1 MDRGR
6 GTEKMK
12 DKQAAQ
18 TEHLPKPPFLDTTY
32 AFLKWLAIGVGTG
45 LIAGTAGA
53 AFHFCLEIAQE
64 LRLGRPWL
72 LFLLPLAGLITVFM
86 YKTWAPESRGTNMV
100 LSAIRAN
107 EHVSWKMGPL
117 IFISTI
123 LTHLTG
129 GSAGREG
136 AALKLGG
143 SIASQLGRL
152 LHLDDKDQRVIVMCG
167 ASAAFAALFGT
178 PATAAIFSIEVVSV
192 GVMYFSAIVPCTVAA
207 LTGFGIALA
216 CGIPPTAFALGGIP
230 TLKISSLFGVMI
242 LGIFTAV
249 LSIAFCFAVHGTGR
263 LLTRWFPDRYLR
275 ILAGGA
281 LVVALT
287 FVVGSRDYNGAGME
301 IIRQAVRGE
310 ALPYAFL
317 LKLVFTALTLGSGYR
332 GGEIVPVFF
341 IGSTFGCVAAA
352 FLDLPA
358 SFGAALGMVAL
369 FCGVTNCPITSIILS
384 VELFGGQGL
393 VFFALICAVSYMLS
407 GNYSL
412 YSEQK
417 IMYSK
422 LKAEFVDAKA
432 H

>member
-1 MDRGR
+1 MLW
-6 GTEKMK
+6 
-12 DKQAAQ
+12 AA
-18 TEHLPKPPFLDTTY
+18 
-32 AFLKWLAIGVGTG
+32 G
-45 LIAGTAGA
+45 
-53 AFHFCLEIAQE
+53 
-64 LRLGRPWL
+64 
-72 LFLLPLAGLITVFM
+72 
-86 YKTWAPESRGTNMV
+86 
-100 LSAIRAN
+100 
-107 EHVSWKMGPL
+107 
-117 IFISTI
+117 
-123 LTHLTG
+123 
-129 GSAGREG
+129 
-136 AALKLGG
+136 
-143 SIASQLGRL
+143 
-152 LHLDDKDQRVIVMCG
+152 
-167 ASAAFAALFGT
+167 
-178 PATAAIFSIEVVSV
+178 
-192 GVMYFSAIVPCTVAA
+192 
-207 LTGFGIALA
+207 
-216 CGIPPTAFALGGIP
+216 
-230 TLKISSLFGVMI
+230 
-242 LGIFTAV
+242 
-249 LSIAFCFAVHGTGR
+249 
-263 LLTRWFPDRYLR
+263 
-275 ILAGGA
+275 
-281 LVVALT
+281 
-287 FVVGSRDYNGAGME
+287 DYNGAGME